1 MYRKEVL
8 PNGVRVVTE
17 EVPHVQS
24 TAIGVWVRTG
34 SRHETPDIHGVSHFL
49 EHLMFKGT
57 ARRTAR
63 EIAEELEAVGGIL
76 NAFTTKEF
84 TCFYARVLAE
94 HVGLAVDLL
103 SDMLLHSRFAP
114 EDIAREKNV
123 ILEEIRM
130 YEDSPDELVHDLFA
144 STLWDGHPLGR
155 AILGSIDSVASLTRE
170 QIVDY
175 YSRRYRAG
183 NIVIAAAGKLH
194 HEELLEK
201 LAPFAT
207 EQLRGGELEAETRP
221 VPRAETKVLVK
232 DTEQTQICLGTS
244 GLSQD
249 DEEIY
254 ALNIL
259 NSIIGGGVSSR
270 LFQEIRENRGLAYS
284 VYSYHSAYVDSG
296 LLAVYAGTHPAN
308 VKQVVGLILEELAK
322 IKEQGVTEEELN
334 RTKEQTR
341 GNLLMSMENVSN
353 RMSRL
358 GKTELCFGRVITV
371 EEVLEKAKLVD
382 TRQVQ
387 QLAARMFN
395 QGAFAFSAIGPA
407 QVEIDL
413 ERMQAEAGL

>member
-1 MYRKEVL
+1 MFRKEVL
-8 PNGVRVVTE
+8 PNGIRVVTE

-34 SRHETPDIHGVSHFL
+34 SRHETPQIHGISHFL

-63 EIAEELEAVGGIL
+63 EIAEELEAVGGVL
-76 NAFTTKEF
+76 NAFTTKEY
-84 TCFYARVLAE
+84 TCFYARVLHE
-94 HVGLAVDLL
+94 HVGLAVDVLA
-103 SDMLLHSRFAP
+103 DMLLCSRLAP
-114 EDIAREKNV
+114 EDIGREKNV

-155 AILGSIDSVASLTRE
+155 AILGSIDSVGSLTRE
-170 QIVDY
+170 QIADY
-175 YSRRYRAG
+175 YSQRYRSG
-183 NIVIAAAGKLH
+183 NIVIAAAGKLN

-207 EQLRGGELEAETRP
+207 EQLRGGEPGAETRP
-221 VPRAETKVLVK
+221 VAKAETRVLVK
-232 DTEQTQICLGTS
+232 DTEQTQICIGTA
-244 GLSQD
+244 GLSQN
-249 DEEIY
+249 DEDIY
-254 ALNIL
+254 ALNVLTNIL
-259 NSIIGGGVSSR
+259 GGGVSSR

-308 VKQVVGLILEELAK
+308 TKNVVGLILGELAK
-322 IKEQGVTEEELN
+322 IKDQGITEEELH

-341 GNLLMSMENVSN
+341 GNLLMSVENVAN

-358 GKTELCFGRVITV
+358 GKTELCFGRIITV
-371 EEVLEKAKLVD
+371 EEVLEKVKLVD
-382 TRQVQ
+382 IPQVR
-387 QLAARMFN
+387 QLAARMFTR
-395 QGAFAFSAIGPA
+395 GAFAFSAIGPG
-407 QVEIDL
+407 QEEIDL
-413 ERMQAEAGL
+413 GRMQAEAGL

>member
-1 MYRKEVL
+1 MFHKEVL
-8 PNGVRVVTE
+8 PNGIRVVTE

-24 TAIGVWVRTG
+24 AAIGIWVRTG
-34 SRHETPDIHGVSHFL
+34 SRHETPDIHGASHFL

-63 EIAEELEAVGGIL
+63 EIAEELEAVGGVL
-76 NAFTTKEF
+76 NAFTTKEY
-84 TCFYARVLAE
+84 TCFYARVLGE
-94 HVGLAVDLL
+94 HVDLAIDLL

-144 STLWDGHPLGR
+144 STIWDGHPLGR
-155 AILGSIDSVASLTRE
+155 AILGSVDSVASLTRE

-183 NIVIAAAGKLH
+183 NIVIAAAGKINH
-194 HEELLEK
+194 QALLDK
-201 LAPFAT
+201 LAPFAA
-207 EQLRGGELEAETRP
+207 GELNGGGPDVETRP
-221 VPRAETKVLVK
+221 VPKAETRVVVK
-232 DTEQTQICLGTS
+232 DTEQTQICLGTP
-244 GLSQD
+244 GLSQE

-254 ALNIL
+254 SLNALNGIL
-259 NSIIGGGVSSR
+259 GGGVSSR

-296 LLAVYAGTHPAN
+296 LLAIYAGTHPAN
-308 VKQVVGLILEELAK
+308 VKNVVGLILEELAR
-322 IKEQGVTEEELN
+322 IKDQGVTGDELN
-334 RTKEQTR
+334 RIKEQTR

-358 GKTELCFGRVITV
+358 GKTELCFDRVISV
-371 EEVLEKAKLVD
+371 EEVLEKVRLID
-382 TRQVQ
+382 MSQVQ

-395 QGAFAFSAIGPA
+395 QGAFAFSAIGPS

-413 ERMQAEAGL
+413 EKMQAEAGL